1 MAAVKSRS
9 AIWTAQVLTAGAGN
23 TSASWIDLSTVYG
36 AQVDIK
42 LTNGATGPT
51 VAAQVQVLV
60 AAAYNAGAPQLPV
73 NYGGALIGQ
82 TGNNAIAYFSV
93 EIPIG
98 VATIQLVA
106 GSNTVQNVTVD
117 ADISN
122 VTGI

>member
-93 EIPIG
+93 EISASTVTFCTVFDP
-98 VATIQLVA
+98 AT
-106 GSNTVQNVTVD
+106 S
-117 ADISN
+117 
-122 VTGI
+122 